1 MRFIIVIILINI
13 SAELLMQFFLYRILT
28 KININILWK
37 LKKLIVIY
45 QTDISLLNIK
55 AII

>member
-13 SAELLMQFFLYRILT
+13 SAELLMQLFLYRILA

-45 QTDISLLNIK
+45 QTDLSLLNIK